1 MRTQVG
7 RRRAARS
14 TWPVVVVVAVGAGL
28 LWPRPA
34 HAYID
39 AGTGGLLV
47 QMLLAGVAGAAVL
60 LRMYWQKLKGV
71 FGRREK

>member
-1 MRTQVG
+1 MRRQRSWGREPRPAWALVMVLAGVG
-7 RRRAARS
+7 
-14 TWPVVVVVAVGAGL
+14 V
-28 LWPRPA
+28 LWARPA

-60 LRMYWQKLKGV
+60 TRMYWQKLKALIV
-71 FGRREK
+71 RREK